1 MKAEML
7 KFPQIKLNQIQRKSS
22 SFSTR
27 SVTYSIQ
34 DKQQQSIFM
43 KSMES
48 NITALF
54 FFNYGVW
61 LHVTPGAVLG
71 DLCTV
76 MSTHF
81 NF

>member
-22 SFSTR
+22 SFSAR

-54 FFNYGVW
+54 FFNYGE